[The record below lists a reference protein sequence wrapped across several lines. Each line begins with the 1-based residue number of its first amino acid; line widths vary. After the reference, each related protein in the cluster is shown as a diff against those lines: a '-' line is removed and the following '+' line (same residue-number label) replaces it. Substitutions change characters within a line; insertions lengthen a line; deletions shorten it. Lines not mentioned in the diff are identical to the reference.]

1 MGHDFL
7 LCTFEGGGNVA
18 ILARAVEKLRAR
30 RHRVRVLCDEVSRAE
45 YEAAGAEFRP
55 WREAPNRRDRRPES
69 DPLYDPATPDS
80 DGGLPRALDNLVFG
94 PAAAYAADTL
104 AELRRAPADAVLATD
119 VLLGPGI
126 GARAAGAPL
135 VNLSTNLS
143 MFTPVP
149 GLPPAGPGFLP
160 ATNDEERQRDAEV
173 LAWYAGEL
181 DKRLPVLNAARSRFG
196 LVPLTRAL
204 DQAYDFDLHVLMTS
218 EAFDYPNPKK
228 PGYMRYVGPDL
239 APPVWGGDWK
249 SPWAPDDRRP
259 LALIALSTTFM
270 GQKPQIQALLD
281 AVAGLD
287 VRALVTL
294 GPAMAGASFRAPP
307 NAVIVDAAPH
317 DAVMGEASVVAT
329 HCGHGTVMRALA
341 HGLPMLCLPMGRDQN
356 DNAARVAARGAGLR
370 LDPDASVEAFRDAL
384 ARLVA
389 EPSFAENARK
399 LGSAIAAAE
408 RPDALAETLEAF
420 VAERQPMRARA

>member
-1 MGHDFL
+1 MGYDFL
-7 LCTFEGGGNVA
+7 LCTFDGGGNVA
-18 ILARAVEKLRAR
+18 ILARAVSRLRAR
-30 RHRVRVLCDEVSRAE
+30 GHRVRVLCDEVCRAE
-45 YEAAGAEFRP
+45 YEAAGAAFRP

-69 DPLYDPATPDS
+69 DPLHDPATPDS
-80 DGGLPRALDNLVFG
+80 DGGLPRALDRLTIG

-104 AELRRAPADAVLATD
+104 AELRSTPAHAVLATD
-119 VLLGPGI
+119 VLFGPGI

-143 MFTPVP
+143 MLTPVP

-160 ATNDEERQRDAEV
+160 ATNAAERRRDAEV

-181 DKRLPVLNAARSRFG
+181 DKRLPILNAARRRVG
-196 LVPLTRAL
+196 LAPLARAL
-204 DQAYDFDLHVLMTS
+204 DQACDCDLHVLMTS
-218 EAFDYPNPKK
+218 AAFDFPNPEK
-228 PGYMRYVGPDL
+228 PATMRYVGPDL
-239 APPVWGGDWK
+239 APPAWGGAWK
-249 SPWAPDDRRP
+249 SPWAPDDPRP
-259 LALIALSTTFM
+259 LALVALSTTFM

-281 AVAGLD
+281 AIAGLD
-287 VRALVTL
+287 MRALVTL
-294 GPAMAGASFRAPP
+294 GPAMAGTSFRAPA

-317 DAVMGEASVVAT
+317 DAVMREASVVAT

-370 LDPDASVEAFRDAL
+370 LDPGAPAEALRAAL

-389 EPSFAENARK
+389 EPAFAENAR
-399 LGSAIAAAE
+399 GFGRAIASAE
-408 RPDALAETLEAF
+408 PPDALAETLEAF
-420 VAERQPMRARA
+420 VAERRSLRVSA